1 MRTNY
6 VLIDF
11 ESVQPTDLA
20 LLENEHFRVKVFIG
34 PNQAKVSVDLMMAL
48 QEMGA
53 RAECIRLDA
62 SGKNAL
68 DFHIA
73 YYIGVI
79 SVSDPTAFFHVISK
93 DTGFDPLLRY
103 LKTKGTFSS
112 RTVAISDIP
121 ILKNA
126 ETQNGT
132 VSSKETKPMASGDRM
147 QLAIDHLIRQK
158 AAKPRTEKTLKASLH
173 NLFKNELPDSEITK
187 LFDGLKKSGVV
198 KQEMTKVSYN
208 LPDKD

>member
-11 ESVQPTDLA
+11 ENVQPKDLA
-20 LLENEHFRVKVFIG
+20 LLKGDHFKVKIFLG
-34 PNQAKVSVDLMMAL
+34 ANQTKISVDLATAL
-48 QEMGA
+48 HALGE
-53 RAECIRLDA
+53 RAEYIRLDA
-62 SGKNAL
+62 SGQNAL

-112 RTVAISDIP
+112 RTVAIADIP

-147 QLAIDHLIRQK
+147 QLAIDHLIKQK
-158 AAKPRTEKTLKASLH
+158 AAKPRTEKTLKTSLH

-208 LPDKD
+208 LPDKV

>member
-11 ESVQPTDLA
+11 ENVQPKDLA
-20 LLENEHFRVKVFIG
+20 LLKGDHFKVKIFLG
-34 PNQAKVSVDLMMAL
+34 ANQTKISVDLATAL
-48 QEMGA
+48 HALGE
-53 RAECIRLDA
+53 RAEYIRLDA
-62 SGKNAL
+62 SGQNAL

-73 YYIGVI
+73 YYIGAI
-79 SVSDPTAFFHVISK
+79 SVSDPAAFFHVISK

-103 LKTKGTFSS
+103 LKTKGTLSS
-112 RTVAISDIP
+112 RTVAIADIP

-147 QLAIDHLIRQK
+147 QLAIDHLIKQK
-158 AAKPRTEKTLKASLH
+158 AAKPRTEKTLKTSLH

-208 LPDKD
+208 LPDKV